1 MLTPNIKFSSLG
13 SFNALRNKKSAKKG
27 WILMGKKGI
36 LSVLVIFIFF
46 VLILSK
52 DHIFYKSLA
61 GKNLIRKGKFLNN
74 DGVKK
79 IYK

>member
-1 MLTPNIKFSSLG
+1 
-13 SFNALRNKKSAKKG
+13 
-27 WILMGKKGI
+27 MGKKGI
-36 LSVLVIFIFF
+36 LSVLVIFTFF
-46 VLILSK
+46 VLVLSK